1 MNIKKFKKIKPY
13 HLLIVLA
20 LGVFLLVS
28 SNFFASPKNQKTDN
42 KKSEEITD
50 DNIEKRLAETV
61 KKIDGINDA
70 DVFITY
76 ENNGVK
82 RHATNIKDDA
92 VTGENNVTVK
102 KETSAVMKKEGSLET
117 PFVSEEI
124 LPQIRGVLIV
134 ASGADDLKLK
144 EEIPVAI
151 SAVLGVPLHKVRVL
165 PAK

>member
-1 MNIKKFKKIKPY
+1 MNIKNLKRVKPH

-20 LGVFLLVS
+20 VGVFLLVS
-28 SNFFASPKNQKTDN
+28 SNFFVPSKKQESDN
-42 KKSEEITD
+42 NKSEAIVVNDIEERLGEI
-50 DNIEKRLAETV
+50 V

-76 ENNGVK
+76 ENSGVK

-144 EEIPVAI
+144 EEITVAI

>member
-1 MNIKKFKKIKPY
+1 MNIKKFKKLKPY

-20 LGVFLLVS
+20 VGVFLLVS
-28 SNFFASPKNQKTDN
+28 SNFFASPKNHETN
-42 KKSEEITD
+42 KKSEEMTA

-61 KKIDGINDA
+61 KKIEGINDA

-144 EEIPVAI
+144 EEITVAI

>member
-28 SNFFASPKNQKTDN
+28 SNFFASPKNHETN
-42 KKSEEITD
+42 KKSEEMTV

-102 KETSAVMKKEGSLET
+102 KETSAVMKKEGTLET

-144 EEIPVAI
+144 EEITVAI

>member
-28 SNFFASPKNQKTDN
+28 SNFFVSPKNHETN
-42 KKSEEITD
+42 KKSEEMTA

-61 KKIDGINDA
+61 KKIDGIDDA

-144 EEIPVAI
+144 EEITVAI

>member
-1 MNIKKFKKIKPY
+1 MNIKNFKKIKPY

-28 SNFFASPKNQKTDN
+28 SNFFASPKNHETN
-42 KKSEEITD
+42 KKSEEMTV

-102 KETSAVMKKEGSLET
+102 KETSAVMKKEGTLET

-144 EEIPVAI
+144 EEITVAI

>member
-1 MNIKKFKKIKPY
+1 MNIKNFKKIKPY

-28 SNFFASPKNQKTDN
+28 SNFFASPKNHETN
-42 KKSEEITD
+42 KKSEEMTA

-144 EEIPVAI
+144 EEITVAI

>member
-28 SNFFASPKNQKTDN
+28 SNFFASPKNYETN
-42 KKSEEITD
+42 KKSEEMTA

-144 EEIPVAI
+144 EEITVAI